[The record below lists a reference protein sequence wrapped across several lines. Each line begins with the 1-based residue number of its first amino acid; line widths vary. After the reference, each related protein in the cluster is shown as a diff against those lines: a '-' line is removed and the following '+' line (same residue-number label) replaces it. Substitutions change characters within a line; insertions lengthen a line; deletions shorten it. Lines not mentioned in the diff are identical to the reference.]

1 MKFGE
6 TPIAD
11 AAGGLLVHR
20 QRAGNRMLDKGHA
33 LTDADIEALRE
44 AGVATV
50 TIARLEANDIG
61 EDAAAAQIA
70 DAAIDP
76 EIAESR
82 IVKGAAFTGRVN
94 FHAAVQGLVIVDT
107 ARIDAL
113 NRIHESITMA
123 TVPAFAPVD
132 EKQMIATIKIIPYA
146 APREAVEA
154 CVKLAS
160 EGGPLIRVAP
170 LRPSRAFLIQTRL
183 SGTKASVLDKTTEAV
198 RHRLAELGSTLV
210 AEQRTGHATADVVAA
225 IAEAQKTDFDL
236 LMIIGA
242 SAIADRRDV
251 IPAAIEQAGGTVQH
265 FGMPVDPGNL
275 LLLARNAK
283 GVPVLGLP
291 GCARSPKLNG
301 FDWVLQRLLAGI
313 PVSGRDIQGMGVGG
327 LLMDIPSRPL
337 PRAAAVAPPAV
348 AKAPSIAAV
357 ILAAGRSSRMGAE
370 NKLLADVGGAPMV
383 RRVAQTVLASQA
395 RPVIVVVGHQ
405 ASRVRAAVQDL
416 DVTFVENPDYA
427 DGLSTS
433 LHRGLDAL
441 PETADGAVIALGD
454 MPRVSAAE
462 IDRLI
467 AAYNPLE
474 GRSICVPTVDGKRGN
489 PVLWGR
495 VFFPEMRQVVGDTG
509 ARKLIAANAEVVCE
523 VPMSGDGVL
532 TDIDEPAA
540 LAALRERMARVPSEV
555 GS

>member
-1 MKFGE
+1 MIFAE
-6 TPIAD
+6 TAVAD
-11 AAGGLLVHR
+11 AVGGLLVHR
-20 QRAGNRMLDKGHA
+20 QRAGKRLLDKGHK
-33 LTDADIEALRE
+33 LTAEDIAAMRE

-50 TIARLEANDIG
+50 TIVRLEADDIG
-61 EDAAAAQIA
+61 EDVAAAQLA
-70 DAAIDP
+70 DAATG
-76 EIAESR
+76 AG

-94 FHAAVQGLVIVDT
+94 LHAAAKGLVVLDT

-113 NRIHESITMA
+113 NRIHESITIA

-146 APREAVEA
+146 APRRAVES

-160 EGGPLIRVAP
+160 EGGPLVRVAP
-170 LRPSRAFLIQTRL
+170 LRPSRAILIQTRL
-183 SGTKASVLDKTTEAV
+183 DGTKASVLDKTTEAM
-198 RHRLAELGSTLV
+198 RHRLAELGGTLI
-210 AEQRTGHATADVVAA
+210 AEQRTGHTAADVAAA
-225 IAEAQKTDFDL
+225 IAEAKETGYDL
-236 LMIIGA
+236 LTIIGA

-251 IPAAIEQAGGTVQH
+251 IPAAIEQAGGTVEH

-275 LLLARNAK
+275 LLLAHGAD
-283 GVPVLGLP
+283 GVPILGLP

-313 PVSGRDIQGMGVGG
+313 AVTGRDIQGMGVGG

-348 AKAPSIAAV
+348 AKAPAIAAV

-370 NKLLADVGGAPMV
+370 NKLLADVAGKPMV
-383 RRVAQTVLASQA
+383 RRVAETVLASQA

-405 ASRVRAAVQDL
+405 AGQVRAALQGL
-416 DVTFVENPDYA
+416 DVAIVENPDYA

-433 LHRGLDAL
+433 LRRGVDAL
-441 PETADGAVIALGD
+441 PEKVDGAVVALGD

-474 GRSICVPTVDGKRGN
+474 GRSICVPTVGGKRGN

-495 VFFPEMRQVVGDTG
+495 AYFPEMREVAGDMG
-509 ARKLIAANAEVVCE
+509 ARKLIAAYAEAVCE

-532 TDIDEPAA
+532 VDIDEPAA
-540 LAALRERMARVPSEV
+540 LKELRERMAPVPTEANS
-555 GS
+555 